1 MEKPFVPSLTGLTE
15 ETRFWLRG
23 SGHFW
28 TADSEYSRLNDG
40 KLRPTFQEWLPA
52 YQCRETLLKDLGS
65 AMTLGCVLFA
75 QSLAHADLCKVTLIT
90 GPYSCLAPPL
100 FYALF
105 GTCVQ
110 ASIGTGGLISLLT
123 GEQLAD
129 FGDLEERTHAGAIF
143 TLLVGVMISAMGIF
157 RLAFLVRFLSKPAL
171 SGFISA
177 SAILIMLSQV
187 KPAIGLPKSDV
198 GGIMSIAFLHPKELD
213 DLNPATVLFSFS
225 CLIFLQLFKR
235 LKASRS
241 RVVKLMS
248 EFKEVSRW
256 HGDSAPGFFVG
267 VLAVPWDKNCGN
279 WFSEEYQIAV
289 IGHVPAGMPTV
300 QWPLRTSAAMVA
312 LVTFLS
318 SFAAA
323 RKFSLKAGGRVELM
337 KRRAKGVEA
346 EAGIL
351 QTML

>member
-1 MEKPFVPSLTGLTE
+1 
-15 ETRFWLRG
+15 
-23 SGHFW
+23 
-28 TADSEYSRLNDG
+28 
-40 KLRPTFQEWLPA
+40 
-52 YQCRETLLKDLGS
+52 
-65 AMTLGCVLFA
+65 MTLGCVLFA

-157 RLAFLVRFLSKPAL
+157 RLAFLVRFLSKPAAL
-171 SGFISA
+171 A
-177 SAILIMLSQV
+177 A
-187 KPAIGLPKSDV
+187 PAQMTRHCWS
-198 GGIMSIAFLHPKELD
+198 IMSIAFLHPKELD

-241 RVVKLMS
+241 L
-248 EFKEVSRW
+248 
-256 HGDSAPGFFVG
+256 D
-267 VLAVPWDKNCGN
+267 
-279 WFSEEYQIAV
+279 
-289 IGHVPAGMPTV
+289 PA
-300 QWPLRTSAAMVA
+300 TSAVRLTPRVA
-312 LVTFLS
+312 VRSMLS
-318 SFAAA
+318 
-323 RKFSLKAGGRVELM
+323 
-337 KRRAKGVEA
+337 
-346 EAGIL
+346 EAGL
-351 QTML
+351 RPP